1 MDSEASGDRTKD
13 EAVLVYEAA
22 AQLLFRS
29 KKQVYFV
36 NRENRVNA
44 GRSTPSKDQPKTQ
57 MHIFQAIDFVGT
69 ISGFRFRF
77 LSDVGTIGT
86 IGTA

>member
-22 AQLLFRS
+22 AQLLFRY
-29 KKQVYFV
+29 KKQREHVTSF
-36 NRENRVNA
+36 RENRVNA

-57 MHIFQAIDFVGT
+57 MP
-69 ISGFRFRF
+69 
-77 LSDVGTIGT
+77 
-86 IGTA
+86 